1 MENKNQV
8 FDWADF
14 LSFKSMISLRIIQV
28 LYAIVAVVLTL
39 WSLKLLFLGGDDF
52 GGLGRVSGFLL
63 LIFGNVFWRVW
74 CELIIVMFRI
84 NKTLNDIDNNTKK

>member
-8 FDWADF
+8 FDWMDF
-14 LSFKSMISLRIIQV
+14 LSFRSMISLKIIQI
-28 LYAIVAVVLTL
+28 LYAIVAVLMTL

-52 GGLGRVSGFLL
+52 DGFGRISGLLL

-84 NKTLNDIDNNTKK
+84 NKTLNNIDDNTKK